1 MFRAEKKQ
9 RDGYPKKWFIFHRK
23 EAAECDVADVES
35 QYST

>member
-1 MFRAEKKQ
+1 MFQAEKKQ
-9 RDGYPKKWFIFHRK
+9 RDGYPKKWFIFRK